1 MGTNPTPDNK
11 PLSELEPHYQ
21 AKLTQ
26 ENFKNFT
33 GKLAFEQP
41 VSLIKTRWGWCM
53 SPPGDVFVTGSLR
66 AFGVYSDT
74 ELQILGSLVDNTSR
88 VLVVGANVGTLAV
101 PLAMKVNEVVA
112 YEPQPLIYK
121 LLQANAA
128 INNVEH
134 KLLCRNAAVG
144 SETGVIKVPVV
155 NMGAVCNMGMVGKAN
170 WGNGVE
176 VPLVDIK
183 TELSQYYDLIVLDVE
198 GMEVE
203 ILKAMSR
210 ELKFI
215 HETAPDCLPILWVEC
230 DRGGE
235 HQDQTIQCILD
246 LGYKPYWCISPL
258 ASRDVEIENPA
269 QNPFGMQCSFN
280 LLCMPDG
287 GVCPIG
293 GLREA
298 HVGQHEAG
306 PGCKPEWI
314 TWQLN

>member
-1 MGTNPTPDNK
+1 MGQNPTPDNK
-11 PLSELEPHYQ
+11 PLSELETHYQ
-21 AKLTQ
+21 AKLVNEAFTK
-26 ENFKNFT
+26 FK

-41 VSLIKTRWGWCM
+41 VSLIKTRWGWCL

-66 AFGVYSDT
+66 AFGIYSDT
-74 ELQILGSLVDNTSR
+74 ELQVLGSLIDSTSR

-101 PLAMKVNEVVA
+101 PLAMRANEVVA

-121 LLQANAA
+121 LLEANAA

-144 SETGVIKVPVV
+144 AEAGRIKVPVV

-170 WGNGVE
+170 WGEGVE

-183 TELSQYYDLIVLDVE
+183 LEVDQYYDLIVLDVE

-203 ILKAMSR
+203 ILKAMANN
-210 ELKFI
+210 LKYI
-215 HETAPDCLPILWVEC
+215 QETAPDALPILWVEC

-235 HQDQTIQCILD
+235 YQDETVQTILD
-246 LGYKPYWCISPL
+246 LGYKPYWCITPL
-258 ASRDVEIENPA
+258 ASRDVNIEDPA
-269 QNPFGMQCSFN
+269 SNPFGMQCSFN
-280 LLCMPDG
+280 LLCMPQG
-287 GVCPIG
+287 GESAIG

-298 HVGQHEAG
+298 RVNQHEAG